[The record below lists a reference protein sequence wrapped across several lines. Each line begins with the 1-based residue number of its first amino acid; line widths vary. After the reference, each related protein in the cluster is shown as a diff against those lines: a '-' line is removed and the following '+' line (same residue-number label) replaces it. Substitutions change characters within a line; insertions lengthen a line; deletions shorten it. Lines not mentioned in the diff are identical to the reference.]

1 MKIKVNRNI
10 LLTTLLTDLFV
21 KTGIKYA
28 CISPG
33 SRSTPL
39 TFAIASEKK
48 IKSFPIVDERVSAFF
63 ALGIAKSSNSP
74 VVIITTSGTATAE
87 LYPAIIE
94 AYQSRIPLIVC
105 TADRPSYLRNTGA
118 NQTIN
123 QNNIYKNHIRYFAE
137 IPLPSIDKKYI
148 HTLVSKTSEAILTA
162 TLINKGPVHLNF
174 QFEKPFEPDS
184 TTDFI
189 DDNLITYANNLSE
202 KLLSQ
207 TYAQK
212 NSSCKAFNLD
222 SIDLFTIGA
231 DKFDDDFVKLINIIS
246 VSNNIPVFA
255 DANSGL
261 RFKKRKLQ
269 NLITNYE
276 ALVRSR
282 NFENYFSPRTVI
294 HFGRNLTSQQ
304 LEEFIIKSKA
314 KRFVINEF
322 GDRFDSTKRAKIIK
336 SEPKKFIEQ
345 VLQLNIKK
353 GSVRILDFLKS
364 VDKNIDGI
372 KHKIFRKSLNE
383 VNIILE
389 LLEYIPAN
397 SNLFIGNSLP
407 VRDLD
412 FFSSAIEK
420 DINIFQ
426 NRGASGIDGII
437 ASSLGIAIESKQ
449 QTYLVI
455 GDLSFYYDL
464 NSLLIAKQFDIP
476 LKIIL
481 INNNG
486 GAIFNYLPISKHKEI
501 FNKYFLTP
509 ASFNVKKVSESFG
522 LNYKLVKSLN
532 EFKKS
537 LPYANRTNS
546 CLILEVRTDSL
557 FTKSLKEKFWNSTN
571 KILSRDN

>member
-10 LLTTLLTDLFV
+10 LWTTLLTDLFANA
-21 KTGIKYA
+21 GIKYA

-48 IKSFPIVDERVSAFF
+48 IKSFPIVDERASAFF

-74 VVIITTSGTATAE
+74 VVIVTTSGTATAE

-105 TADRPSYLRNTGA
+105 TADRPSYLRNTGT

-123 QNNIYKNHIRYFAE
+123 QKNIYKNHIRYFTE
-137 IPLPSIDKKYI
+137 LPLPSVDRKDI
-148 HTLVSKTSEAILTA
+148 HTLLSKTSEAISTA
-162 TLINKGPVHLNF
+162 TILNKGPVHLNF

-189 DDNLITYANNLSE
+189 DDNLIINASKFSE

-207 TYAQK
+207 SYAQSN
-212 NSSCKAFNLD
+212 NSYKKFNIN
-222 SIDLFTIGA
+222 SIDLITIGA
-231 DKFDDDFVKLINIIS
+231 GKFDSDFMKLLDKFS
-246 VSNNIPVFA
+246 TRNNIPIFA

-261 RFKKRKLQ
+261 RFSKKQLN
-269 NLITNYE
+269 NLIVNYE
-276 ALVRSR
+276 ALVRD
-282 NFENYFSPRTVI
+282 ENLAVKFRPESVL
-294 HFGRNLTSQQ
+294 HFGRNLTSQS

-336 SEPKKFIEQ
+336 SEPEEFIEQ
-345 VLQLNIKK
+345 VLQSIMNK
-353 GSVRILDFLKS
+353 GSLRILDYLKS
-364 VDKNIDGI
+364 VDKKIEEI
-372 KHKIFRKSLNE
+372 KNKIFRKSLNE

-389 LLEYIPAN
+389 LLENIPAN
-397 SNLFIGNSLP
+397 SNVFIGNSLP

-412 FFSSAIEK
+412 FFSSVTEK
-420 DINIFQ
+420 EINIIQ

-437 ASSLGIAIESKQ
+437 ASSLGIAVVSKQ
-449 QTYLVI
+449 QTFLVI

-464 NSLLIAKQFDIP
+464 NSLLIARQFEIP

-486 GAIFNYLPISKHKEI
+486 GAIFNYLPISKQKDI

-509 ASFNVKKVSESFG
+509 ISFDAKKISESFG
-522 LNYKLVKSLN
+522 LDYKLVKSLN
-532 EFKKS
+532 DFKES
-537 LPYANRTNS
+537 LLDANKTNS
-546 CLILEVRTDSL
+546 CLILEVKTDSL

>member
-10 LLTTLLTDLFV
+10 LWTTLLTDLFV
-21 KTGIKYA
+21 KAGIKYA

-33 SRSTPL
+33 SRNTPL
-39 TFAIASEKK
+39 TFAIASKKK
-48 IKSFPIVDERVSAFF
+48 IKSFPIVDERASAFF
-63 ALGIAKSSNSP
+63 ALGIAKLSNSP
-74 VVIITTSGTATAE
+74 VVLVTTSGTATAE
-87 LYPAIIE
+87 LFPAIIE

-123 QNNIYKNHIRYFAE
+123 QKNIYKNHIRYFTE
-137 IPLPSIDKKYI
+137 LPLPSVDRKDI
-148 HTLVSKTSEAILTA
+148 HTLLSKTSDAILTA
-162 TLINKGPVHLNF
+162 TIRNKGPVHLNF
-174 QFEKPFEPDS
+174 QFEKPFEPNS
-184 TTDFI
+184 TTDSI
-189 DDNLITYANNLSE
+189 DDNLIMYANKFSE

-207 TYAQK
+207 SYAPAN
-212 NSSCKAFNLD
+212 NSYKGFNFN
-222 SIDLFTIGA
+222 SIDLITIGA
-231 DKFDDDFVKLINIIS
+231 GKFDSDFIKLLVKFSTN
-246 VSNNIPVFA
+246 NNIPIFA

-261 RFKKRKLQ
+261 RFSNKKLN
-269 NLITNYE
+269 NLIANYE
-276 ALVRSR
+276 ALVR
-282 NFENYFSPRTVI
+282 NENLAMKFRPKSVL
-294 HFGRNLTSQQ
+294 HFGRNLTSQS

-336 SEPKKFIEQ
+336 SEPEEFIEQ
-345 VLQLNIKK
+345 VLQSNINK
-353 GSVRILDFLKS
+353 GSLRTLDYLKS
-364 VDKNIDGI
+364 VDKKIEGI

-383 VNIILE
+383 VSIILE
-389 LLEYIPAN
+389 LLENIPAN

-412 FFSSAIEK
+412 FFSSAIAKE
-420 DINIFQ
+420 INIFQ

-437 ASSLGIAIESKQ
+437 ATSLGIAVESKQ
-449 QTYLVI
+449 QTFLVI

-464 NSLLIAKQFDIP
+464 NSLLIAKQFEIP

-509 ASFNVKKVSESFG
+509 VNFDVKKISESFG
-522 LNYKLVKSLN
+522 INYKLVKSLN

-537 LPYANRTNS
+537 LSDANRTNY
-546 CLILEVRTDSL
+546 CLILEVRSDSL
-557 FTKSLKEKFWNSTN
+557 FTKSLKEKFWNLTN
-571 KILSRDN
+571 KILSRDY

>member
-1 MKIKVNRNI
+1 MKIKINRNI
-10 LLTTLLTDLFV
+10 LWTTLLTDLFV
-21 KTGIKYA
+21 NAGIKYA

-48 IKSFPIVDERVSAFF
+48 IKSFPIVDERASAFF

-74 VVIITTSGTATAE
+74 VVIVTTSGTATAE

-94 AYQSRIPLIVC
+94 AYQSRVPLIVC
-105 TADRPSYLRNTGA
+105 TADRPSYLRNTGT

-123 QNNIYKNHIRYFAE
+123 QKNIYKNHIRYFAE
-137 IPLPSIDKKYI
+137 LPLPSIERENI
-148 HTLVSKTSEAILTA
+148 HALLSKTSEAILTA
-162 TLINKGPVHLNF
+162 TFRNKGPVHLNF

-189 DDNLITYANNLSE
+189 DDNLILYANKLSE
-202 KLLSQ
+202 KFLSQ
-207 TYAQK
+207 TKVQETISDK
-212 NSSCKAFNLD
+212 DFKLN
-222 SIDLFTIGA
+222 SIDLITIGVG
-231 DKFDDDFVKLINIIS
+231 KFGSDFQKSLDEFS
-246 VSNNIPVFA
+246 KKYNIPIFA

-261 RFKKRKLQ
+261 RFSKKNLN
-269 NLITNYE
+269 NLISNYE
-276 ALVRSR
+276 TLVRNKILSEKFR
-282 NFENYFSPRTVI
+282 PKSVI
-294 HFGRNLTSQQ
+294 HFGRHLTSQS
-304 LEEFIIKSKA
+304 LEEFIIRSKA

-336 SEPKKFIEQ
+336 SEPEKFIEL
-345 VLQLNIKK
+345 VLQSNINKA
-353 GSVRILDFLKS
+353 SSETLDYLKS
-364 VDKNIDGI
+364 SDKKVEEF

-389 LLEYIPAN
+389 LLENIPAR

-420 DINIFQ
+420 EINVFQ
-426 NRGASGIDGII
+426 NRGASGIDGVIS
-437 ASSLGIAIESKQ
+437 SSLGIALESKQ
-449 QTYLVI
+449 QTYLII

-464 NSLLIAKQFDIP
+464 NSLLIAKQYNIP

-486 GAIFNYLPISKHKEI
+486 GAIFNYLPIARQKEI

-509 ASFNVKKVSESFG
+509 VSFDVKKISESFG
-522 LNYKLVKSLN
+522 INFKLVKSLY

-537 LPYANRTNS
+537 LLDANKTNS